1 MSASGGSNKPARASS
16 LSDEVLRVAHERL
29 MFHVEHSP
37 LAVLAWDKDWRLTR
51 WAGRAEA
58 IFGWRAEELLGKTWA
73 DWQFVHPEDMQKVK
87 QIAQELVEGRA
98 YSNVCRNRNLAKD
111 GRVVHCEWFNSVLHD
126 EQGRVLS
133 MLSFVQ
139 DVSEQVRAE
148 AALQQLNAELEARVA
163 QRTAELERVNER
175 LQTEVAEREQITRT
189 LHEQS
194 RVMELMLEST
204 AEGVVVADPTGKFL
218 IWNAAATQ
226 IVGLGAA
233 DLPVEHWAEVYRC
246 YRPDGVTLYQPQELP
261 MARAIA
267 GESVDEEEMIIRREG
282 ASSGRLISI
291 NARPLADARGK
302 VLGGVIVFR
311 DITERQAAEEALR
324 QSEQRYRL
332 LAENATDMISQHD
345 AEGRF
350 TYVSPAC
357 RTILG
362 YEPEELLGLL
372 PRELV
377 HRDDREAV
385 ISARVERMRSHRT
398 VTRVYR
404 MRRKD
409 QSYVWL
415 ESTSRRDVQED
426 GEDQVVVVSRDVTGR
441 RIAEEALRLVQTA
454 IEQVDDSVLITDAR
468 IDLPGPRIL
477 YVNPAF
483 ERMTG
488 YNEAEVIGKTPRL
501 LQGPNTGRAVLDRL
515 RAALEAGEPFHGQ
528 TINYRKDR
536 TPFYIEWHVAP
547 IRNDRGQVTHWVSIQ
562 RDVTERR
569 RQEQLQ
575 RRHQAELAH
584 VGRLSTMGE
593 MASGLA
599 HELNQPLS
607 AIGNYI
613 NGCLRRF
620 DAGQIDAEQMREAL
634 RRVGQQAERAAQI
647 IQRLRGFVKKDDP
660 KRGPIDVNDAVRDAM
675 GLMAHDA
682 QAQGLEVR
690 LKLTADLPTT
700 EADAVQIEQVVL
712 NLVRNA
718 MEATPADDPDRA
730 VIEVATEHDAP
741 AQQVLI
747 RVSDR
752 GEGVTDEQLDHMFDP
767 FFTTKASGMGMGLN
781 ISQSIAEA
789 HLGRLWATRNPDHGM
804 TFHLSLPATG
814 RRPGDR

>member
-1 MSASGGSNKPARASS
+1 LSQPPRDSS
-16 LSDEVLRVAHERL
+16 LTDEALRLAHDKL
-29 MFHVEHSP
+29 MFHVEHTP
-37 LAVLAWDKDWRLTR
+37 LAVFEWDKDWRLTR

-58 IFGWRAEELLGKTWA
+58 IFGWSADELLGKTWA
-73 DWQFVHPEDMQKVK
+73 EWDFVHPEDMDQVVA
-87 QIAQELVEGRA
+87 IAQELVEGRA
-98 YSNVCRNRNLAKD
+98 RSNICRNRNFAKD
-111 GRVVHCEWFNSVLHD
+111 GRVVHCVWFNSVLHD

-139 DVSEQVRAE
+139 DVTEQVHAK

-163 QRTAELERVNER
+163 ERTAELEQVNQR
-175 LQTEVAEREQITRT
+175 LQTEVAEREQIARV
-189 LHEQS
+189 LHEQT
-194 RVMELMLEST
+194 RIMELMLENT

-246 YRPDGVTLYQPQELP
+246 YRSDGVTLYQPEELP

-267 GESVDEEEMIIRREG
+267 GESVDEEEMVIRREG
-282 ASSGRLISI
+282 ASWGRRINI
-291 NARPLADARGK
+291 NARPLADAQGK

-311 DITERQAAEEALR
+311 DITERKAAEDALR
-324 QSEQRYRL
+324 QSELRYRL
-332 LAENATDMISQHD
+332 LAENATDMISQHAPD
-345 AEGRF
+345 GRF

-362 YEPEELLGLL
+362 YEPEELIGLL

-377 HRDDREAV
+377 HPDDREAV
-385 ISARVERMRSHRT
+385 ISARLERMHSQQT

-409 QSYVWL
+409 EAYVWL
-415 ESTSRRDVQED
+415 ESTSRRDMQED
-426 GEDQVVVVSRDVTGR
+426 GDDQIVVITRDVTGR

-454 IEQVDDSVLITDAR
+454 IEQVGDSVVITDAQ

-488 YNEAEVIGKTPRL
+488 YDEAEVIGRTPRL
-501 LQGPNTGRAVLDRL
+501 LQGPGTDRAVLDRV
-515 RAALEAGEPFHGQ
+515 RASLEAGESFHGQ
-528 TINYRKDR
+528 TVNYRKDR
-536 TPFYIEWHVAP
+536 KPFHVEWHIAP

-569 RQEQLQ
+569 RQEELQ

-599 HELNQPLS
+599 HELNQPLA

-634 RRVGQQAERAAQI
+634 RRVGQQAERAGQI

-660 KRGPIDVNDAVRDAM
+660 KRGPIDVNDAVRDAV
-675 GLMAHDA
+675 GLLAHDA
-682 QAQGLEVR
+682 SAQGLEVQ
-690 LKLTADLPTT
+690 LQLAADLPTA

-718 MEATPADDPDRA
+718 IEATPGDEPARR
-730 VIEVATEHDAP
+730 VIKVATEYDH
-741 AQQVLI
+741 AQQQVRVLVI
-747 RVSDR
+747 DR
-752 GEGVTDEQLDHMFDP
+752 GGGVTDEQLNHMFDP

-789 HLGRLWATRNPDHGM
+789 HLGRLWATRNPEHGM
-804 TFHLSLPATG
+804 TFHLALPATG
-814 RRPGDR
+814 RRPGER

>member
-1 MSASGGSNKPARASS
+1 VSAEGGSNPSPRPSS
-16 LSDEVLRVAHERL
+16 LTDEALRVAHDKL

-37 LAVLAWDKDWRLTR
+37 LAVLEWDKDWRLTR
-51 WAGRAEA
+51 WAGRAQA
-58 IFGWRAEELLGKTWA
+58 IFGWSAEELLGKTWA
-73 DWQFVHPEDMQKVK
+73 EWDFVHPEDMDMV
-87 QIAQELVEGRA
+87 IEIGRELAEGRSC
-98 YSNVCRNRNLAKD
+98 SNVCRNRNLTKD

-139 DVSEQVRAE
+139 DVTDRVNAE

-163 QRTAELERVNER
+163 ERTAELEQVNER
-175 LQTEVAEREQITRT
+175 LQKEVAEREQIARA

-194 RVMELMLEST
+194 RIMELMLENT
-204 AEGVVVADPTGKFL
+204 AEGVVVADTTGKFL

-246 YRPDGVTLYQPQELP
+246 YRTDGVTLYQPEELP

-267 GESVDEEEMIIRREG
+267 GETVDEEEMIIRREG
-282 ASSGRLISI
+282 ESSGRRISI
-291 NARPLADARGK
+291 NARPLADAEGK

-311 DITERQAAEEALR
+311 DNTERQAAEEALR

-332 LAENATDMISQHD
+332 LAENATDMISQHASD
-345 AEGRF
+345 GRF

-357 RTILG
+357 RPILG
-362 YEPEELLGLL
+362 YEPDELIDLL

-377 HRDDREAV
+377 HPDDREAV
-385 ISARVERMRSHRT
+385 ISARLERMHTHET

-415 ESTSRRDVQED
+415 ESTSRRDLQDD
-426 GEDQVVVVSRDVTGR
+426 GEDQIVVVTRDVTGR
-441 RIAEEALRLVQTA
+441 RIAEEALRLVQAA
-454 IEQVDDSVLITDAR
+454 IEQVGDSVVITDAQL
-468 IDLPGPRIL
+468 DLPGPRIL

-488 YNEAEVIGKTPRL
+488 YDESEVIGKTPRL
-501 LQGPNTGRAVLDRL
+501 LQGPGTDRAVLDRV

-528 TINYRKDR
+528 TVNYRKDR
-536 TPFYIEWHVAP
+536 RPFHVEWHIAP
-547 IRNDRGQVTHWVSIQ
+547 IRNDRGTVMHWVSIQ
-562 RDVTERR
+562 RDVTQRR
-569 RQEQLQ
+569 RQEEIQ
-575 RRHQAELAH
+575 RRRQAELAH

-599 HELNQPLS
+599 HELNQPLA

-634 RRVGQQAERAAQI
+634 RRVGQQADRAGQI

-660 KRGPIDVNDAVRDAM
+660 KRRPIDVNAAVRDAV
-675 GLMAHDA
+675 GLLDHDA
-682 QAQGLEVR
+682 QAQGMEVR
-690 LKLTADLPTT
+690 LKLAPDLPTV

-718 MEATPADDPDRA
+718 IEATPGDEPVRA
-730 VIEVATEHDAP
+730 VIEVATEYDP
-741 AQQVLI
+741 ARQQV
-747 RVSDR
+747 RVLVVDR
-752 GEGVTDEQLDHMFDP
+752 GGGVTDEQLNHMFDP

-804 TFHLSLPATG
+804 TFHLALPATA
-814 RRPGDR
+814 RRSTDR